1 MAASPLAAPDSEHTV
16 IKHSDSWNPMDVN
29 AAHMGPGGD
38 IDTNGAPHP
47 ADDRVVANGDGAGY
61 PTPDSVNG
69 NGVDSAAAAAARA
82 DAASR
87 GEKIVKGHMHVGD
100 LGLTEEAPLSC
111 LRAAT
116 GFSPLFLI
124 SSPVF
129 LLAGILA
136 YTLTDGFLSCYSFL
150 GDPLSLYWD
159 FQLNKVYI
167 GGLPEH
173 TRKEDLESCF
183 GKIGNIVNIEL
194 KVGYGFVEF
203 DNREA
208 AEESVA
214 KYHEGYFMGNKIRV
228 EISHGG
234 GRTAKYSGDPGACF
248 KCGQM
253 GHWARE
259 CPNHLASGRRPSE
272 APLIDRIQPPRDYLP
287 PPRDYPYR
295 GDYGRYPPVG
305 DPRYFDYPPPPLPPR
320 RDGPYG
326 RPVSPP
332 PRDFRDYPPPPAAVR
347 SARDY
352 DEYRIRGPP
361 PPAPPPARFE
371 ARGYYPEGEAVPPPV
386 YPPRGYPPPPPRDY
400 YDRYD
405 RARAAPPPPADRYG
419 SYPTPAAR
427 PRTPPG
433 VPPARAAR
441 DDYDRPPP
449 RAASPTRYDYPPR
462 AGSTEAARY
471 RRRSQSP
478 PSRSASGAPYDS
490 AGYGAG
496 SGGAAYNGTSG
507 GYANGYSSGAPPP
520 PRSSGGSR
528 EYAPPRARD
537 PEPAG
542 SYRRA

>member
-1 MAASPLAAPDSEHTV
+1 MAASPLAATDGEHPA
-16 IKHSDSWNPMDVN
+16 IKHADNWNPMDVN

-38 IDTNGAPHP
+38 LDTNGAPHP
-47 ADDRVVANGDGAGY
+47 VDDRVVSNGDGAGY
-61 PTPDSVNG
+61 PAPDSVTG
-69 NGVDSAAAAAARA
+69 NGVDSAAARA
-82 DAASR
+82 DAAAR
-87 GEKIVKGHMHVGD
+87 GEKIIK
-100 LGLTEEAPLSC
+100 
-111 LRAAT
+111 
-116 GFSPLFLI
+116 
-124 SSPVF
+124 
-129 LLAGILA
+129 
-136 YTLTDGFLSCYSFL
+136 
-150 GDPLSLYWD
+150 
-159 FQLNKVYI
+159 LNKVYI

-203 DNREA
+203 DSREA

-259 CPNHLASGRRPSE
+259 CPNHLANGRRPSE
-272 APLIDRIQPPRDYLP
+272 APLIDRIQAPRDYLP

-295 GDYGRYPPVG
+295 GDYARYPPIG
-305 DPRYFDYPPPPLPPR
+305 DPRYYEYPPPPIR
-320 RDGPYG
+320 REGPYG
-326 RPVSPP
+326 RPASPP
-332 PRDFRDYPPPPAAVR
+332 PRDFREYPPPPPPVR

-352 DEYRIRGPP
+352 DEYRMRGPP
-361 PPAPPPARFE
+361 PPALPPARFE
-371 ARGYYPEGEAVPPPV
+371 ARGYYPEGEAAPPPG

-400 YDRYD
+400 YERYE
-405 RARAAPPPPADRYG
+405 RGRAAPPPPADRYG
-419 SYPTPAAR
+419 SYPPPAAR

-433 VPPARAAR
+433 APPARAAR

-449 RAASPTRYDYPPR
+449 RDYAPADARGRAASPARYDYPPPR
-462 AGSTEAARY
+462 AGSVEAARY

-490 AGYGAG
+490 AGYSAG
-496 SGGAAYNGTSG
+496 SGGAAYNGGNSG
-507 GYANGYSSGAPPP
+507 GYANGYSNGAPPP